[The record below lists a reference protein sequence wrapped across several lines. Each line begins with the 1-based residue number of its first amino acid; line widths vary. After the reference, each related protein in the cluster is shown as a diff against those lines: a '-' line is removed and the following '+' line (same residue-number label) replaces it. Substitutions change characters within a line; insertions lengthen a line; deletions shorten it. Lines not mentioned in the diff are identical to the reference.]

1 MIIVTGA
8 TGFIGSVFC
17 SKLLNNNYDIIRYDL
32 PDYDILKINELQPK
46 HPIEFVVHF
55 AAIADLN
62 VSIANQDKNFDVNI
76 RGTYEVAKFC
86 AKNHIPLIFISTACI
101 YGNSGDEIEFEDST
115 IPSTIEP
122 YACSKMAGEYILRGM
137 PGLNYV
143 ILRIGTVYGTGMR
156 KELFNYIA
164 FDKNI
169 KGESIQINGDGRQTR
184 NYIYINDLIDGIYST
199 MIKFDK
205 CRRQVINLC
214 GDEQISVLE
223 TLRVVQEITGKPYKE
238 INILCENRYGE
249 IQDEKISIEKAE
261 KLLDWKPIEK
271 YYSGMYKTYNWI
283 KYEIN

>member
-1 MIIVTGA
+1 MMQLITGSN
-8 TGFIGSVFC
+8 GFIGKAFC
-17 SKLLNNNYDIIRYDL
+17 QKLKVNNIGIYEYDL
-32 PDYDILKINELQPK
+32 PKNDILNITGQPYINDAEA
-46 HPIEFVVHF
+46 VVHF

-62 VSIANQDKNFDVNI
+62 ISIANQDKNFDVNI

-86 AKNHIPLIFISTACI
+86 VKNHIPLIFISTCCC

-143 ILRIGTVYGTGMR
+143 ILRIGTVYGPGMR

-169 KGESIQINGDGRQTR
+169 KGEPIQINGDGRQTR
-184 NYIYINDLIDGIYST
+184 NYIYIDDLIDGIYST
-199 MIKFDK
+199 MVKFDK

-214 GDEQISVLE
+214 GDEQISVLD
-223 TLRVVQEITGKPYKE
+223 TLRVVQDITGKPYKE

-249 IQDEKISIEKAE
+249 IQDENISIEKAE
-261 KLLDWKPIEK
+261 KLLGWKPLVS
-271 YYSGMYKTYNWI
+271 YDMGMRLTYESI
-283 KYEIN
+283 CK